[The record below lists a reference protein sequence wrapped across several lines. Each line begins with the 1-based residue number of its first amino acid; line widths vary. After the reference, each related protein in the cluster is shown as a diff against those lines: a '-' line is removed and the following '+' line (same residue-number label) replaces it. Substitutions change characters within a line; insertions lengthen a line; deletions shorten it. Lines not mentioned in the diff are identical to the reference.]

1 MNTYYLAGGII
12 FILGIL
18 LVRFVNRRR
27 FNRRGPGGLQ
37 HFNSYDSS
45 VVIRLFEWIV
55 KIVAYI
61 MIICSLALFLHG
73 YKQGH
78 KDSHIF
84 KNTK

>member
-12 FILGIL
+12 LLLGIL

-37 HFNSYDSS
+37 HFSSYDSS
-45 VVIRLFEWIV
+45 VVIRIFELIV

-61 MIICSLALFLHG
+61 MIICSLALLVNG
-73 YKQGH
+73 YKESH
-78 KDSHIF
+78 PDSYIF
-84 KNTK
+84 KNK